1 MANVP
6 IASYTSY
13 NTIMDGIT
21 PVTDIGKTITDA
33 ISVSS
38 ADVTSDLAAI
48 QALVPLVANPFL
60 AVGAG

>member
-1 MANVP
+1 MANVA

-33 ISVSS
+33 ISASS

-48 QALVPLVANPFL
+48 QALAPLVSNPFL
-60 AVGAG
+60 GVGA